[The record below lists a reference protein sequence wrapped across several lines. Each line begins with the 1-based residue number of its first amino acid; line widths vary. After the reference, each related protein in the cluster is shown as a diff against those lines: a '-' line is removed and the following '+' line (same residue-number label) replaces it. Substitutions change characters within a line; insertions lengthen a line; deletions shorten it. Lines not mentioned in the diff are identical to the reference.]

1 MSNAGPNDKR
11 IIDVSNHD
19 GNIRGYINDANNISI
34 SASHSENPIFP
45 KTPEFKITQA
55 QKAKENRTEEEKE
68 D

>member
-1 MSNAGPNDKR
+1 MSDAGPNDKR

-34 SASHSENPIFP
+34 SASSSKNPIFP
-45 KTPEFKITQA
+45 ETPEFKITHA

>member
-11 IIDVSNHD
+11 IIDVSNND
-19 GNIRGYINDANNISI
+19 GSIRCYINDADNHSI
-34 SASHSENPIFP
+34 CASHSENPIFP

>member
-1 MSNAGPNDKR
+1 MSDERTDDKR

-19 GNIRGYINDANNISI
+19 GNIRGYVNDANNVSI
-34 SASHSENPIFP
+34 CASHSENPIFP
-45 KTPEFKITQA
+45 KTPEFKITHA